1 MKKALLWILGILV
14 ALVLAVLC
22 IWGGEIR
29 TVSSIESVDGNP
41 YLYQMEYKAAYDLDD
56 VISKD
61 VDTNAELLDYVVGR
75 IGKGLPLKIKS
86 AQVADEDGELA
97 TINCT
102 SFQAAKAEGDGFR
115 FCRNYDFFKNP
126 TMVTVS
132 RPKKGYA
139 SIAASDMSHFGYS
152 LEKLPDSFLASLSC
166 LASIYAPVDGM
177 NEKGLCT
184 SIMALPKQAAQ
195 QDTERHNVG
204 TTIIMRLW
212 LDRCA
217 TVQEALDLL
226 ETVDVCHDA
235 AVGSGYHYMVADA
248 NGDCAVV
255 EFDKDDGWKTMIV
268 RKAPDARYMLVTNH
282 LLSEKYYTTEPDP
295 SVGNPHSK
303 SWWRYETAGAY
314 LSGHNGTL
322 TLDEAQECLAQVHW
336 KDLVWDNG
344 TVEDTQFSNVYDQTA
359 LTLDLRNWNAYGD
372 TKHFKL

>member
-1 MKKALLWILGILV
+1 MKKALFWILGILI

-235 AVGSGYHYMVADA
+235 AVGSGYHICWLPTTCCLRSTTPPSPTPPWA
-248 NGDCAVV
+248 
-255 EFDKDDGWKTMIV
+255 T
-268 RKAPDARYMLVTNH
+268 PTARAGGATRPPVPI
-282 LLSEKYYTTEPDP
+282 SPATTEPSPLTRRRNAWPRSIGKTSSGTTEP
-295 SVGNPHSK
+295 S
-303 SWWRYETAGAY
+303 RT
-314 LSGHNGTL
+314 LSSATFTTRPPSPLTSATGTPTGIRSTSSYKRHNG
-322 TLDEAQECLAQVHW
+322 
-336 KDLVWDNG
+336 
-344 TVEDTQFSNVYDQTA
+344 
-359 LTLDLRNWNAYGD
+359 
-372 TKHFKL
+372 KLSVSL

>member
-1 MKKALLWILGILV
+1 MKKALLWILGILI

-212 LDRCA
+212 LDRCS

-255 EFDKDDGWKTMIV
+255 EFDKDDGWKTMVV
-268 RKAPDARYMLVTNH
+268 RKETGAPYMLVTNH